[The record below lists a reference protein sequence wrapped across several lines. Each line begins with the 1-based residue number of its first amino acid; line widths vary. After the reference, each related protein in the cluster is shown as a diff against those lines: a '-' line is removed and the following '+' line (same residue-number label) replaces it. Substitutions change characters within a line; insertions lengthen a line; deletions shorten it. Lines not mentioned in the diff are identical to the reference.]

1 MRYTRCGPGQG
12 NQTTPVSPPVPR
24 QFHALPKLASAFSS
38 PTRVPATHSAATQKR
53 PIWGAMHLHPALC
66 RSAQSRTAL
75 QSLVWGTEV
84 KLNARYIGSKK
95 WGQGSGTPESHGAC
109 ALCMLCTV
117 LARIFLC
124 ARQSHILVA
133 SPPVAGLCDR
143 RAWSVPARLAHGDE
157 WHLRRIGVASYT
169 AGCGDEQGS
178 RAGRDR
184 QRAEMTNGQDSTACR
199 LRRNRT

>member
-1 MRYTRCGPGQG
+1 MRVRCTRCGPRQG
-12 NQTTPVSPPVPR
+12 NQTTTVSPPGPKR
-24 QFHALPKLASAFSS
+24 FHAWPKVASALIS

-53 PIWGAMHLHPALC
+53 PIWGAMHLQPALC
-66 RSAQSRTAL
+66 RSAQSRTAS

-124 ARQSHILVA
+124 ARQSHILLA
-133 SPPVAGLCDR
+133 SPPVSGLCDR
-143 RAWSVPARLAHGDE
+143 RAWSVPSGLCTRWQVAPPTDRGGVVYRG
-157 WHLRRIGVASYT
+157 LR
-169 AGCGDEQGS
+169 
-178 RAGRDR
+178 
-184 QRAEMTNGQDSTACR
+184 
-199 LRRNRT
+199 